1 MTGKWAKISTNLFY
15 KQFEPFTL
23 ETVSL
28 THSVAAVKD
37 NLSPYK
43 IHLIWIPL
51 CTVPLLHCST
61 SLKILELTGSGQ
73 TGSSTASVLSH
84 QPPLSLVGC
93 GWAKSWEGTK
103 PEYLTMTDQRGY
115 SIPEAICPAI
125 RRKEEAGGGNRG
137 VGRAFFMMMLVFQ
150 SNQYACWNPASGEV
164 TRHCLMMGSR
174 E

>member
-61 SLKILELTGSGQ
+61 SLKILEIMGSGQ

-84 QPPLSLVGC
+84 QPPPLTSRLRVGKVLRRDKTRISDHEWPKRIFHTGSHLPSNKEKGGGRWGEQGC
-93 GWAKSWEGTK
+93 GQGIFYEDACLPEQPLCLLK
-103 PEYLTMTDQRGY
+103 P
-115 SIPEAICPAI
+115 C
-125 RRKEEAGGGNRG
+125 
-137 VGRAFFMMMLVFQ
+137 FQ
-150 SNQYACWNPASGEV
+150 
-164 TRHCLMMGSR
+164 GSDKTLPDDGK
-174 E
+174 